1 MIEVKFKNNSS
12 MILPKNKVQELFGDV
27 LQNVTVRSV
36 PEEEIDLKQI
46 KLKNLQFDN
55 LVGALEAKWKEDA

>member
-12 MILPKNKVQELFGDV
+12 MILSKNKVQELFGDV

-46 KLKNLQFDN
+46 KLRNLQFDN
-55 LVGALEAKWKEDA
+55 LAGALEAKWKEDA